1 MGLAPKLK
9 LGNQDGIKPP
19 QESVN
24 CRPFFNGGSF
34 FSPRRRLGRFPRLN
48 QGRRV
53 DAVNDAWNSTYGKR
67 CPRFAGT
74 MDHRPPARVESPGD
88 RSRRR
93 AVRLLGRHLCP
104 GPPLAARTGPRV
116 DLAAL
121 PNRSTS
127 VATIRWATLCSS
139 TEFCAE
145 SSPDRPPPPLDR
157 GRKPPERLA
166 SRGLDSSPPLFHDGD
181 NTVRDPLVPQGCD
194 HLAIR
199 RVLESCERL
208 M

>member
-1 MGLAPKLK
+1 MVLVPKLK
-9 LGNQDGIKPP
+9 PGNQDGIKPP

-93 AVRLLGRHLCP
+93 AVRLLGRRHRP
-104 GPPLAARTGPRV
+104 GPSLDARTGPRV

-121 PNRSTS
+121 PATGRQVSPLSVGQPSVPLQSFAPKARPTGHRHRLIVAVNRQN
-127 VATIRWATLCSS
+127 
-139 TEFCAE
+139 
-145 SSPDRPPPPLDR
+145 
-157 GRKPPERLA
+157 G
-166 SRGLDSSPPLFHDGD
+166 
-181 NTVRDPLVPQGCD
+181 
-194 HLAIR
+194 
-199 RVLESCERL
+199 
-208 M
+208 